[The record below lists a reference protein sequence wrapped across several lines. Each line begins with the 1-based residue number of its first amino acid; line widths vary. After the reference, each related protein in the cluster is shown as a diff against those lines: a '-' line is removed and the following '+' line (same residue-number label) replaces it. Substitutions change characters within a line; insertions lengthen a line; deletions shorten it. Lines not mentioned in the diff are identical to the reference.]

1 MKKSKKKK
9 KKAQP
14 KASSILAN
22 ALALFGP
29 KGQFW
34 ITGAENEHLDERFVF
49 DGKEYEEKYQVEQA
63 IEDRLTNAKEDIMVS
78 FNGGVTVEGLD
89 SLKKEIAA
97 VEKGFKVLPPE
108 DHYCSIGALYH
119 INGNNNDDAVDFLAQ
134 AISDDYRKTKTA
146 RHVQVDPD
154 DESTWDC
161 PCADCNSIDGAS
173 TLIISNNDDLTVD
186 TGFPTVRKWFK
197 KAIKLAQAAGK

>member
-34 ITGAENEHLDERFVF
+34 ITGAENKHLDERFVF
-49 DGKEYEEKYQVEQA
+49 DGEEYEEKYQVEQA

-78 FNGGVTVEGLD
+78 VNGGVTVEGLD

-119 INGNNNDDAVDFLAQ
+119 INGNVDDDAVDFLAQ
-134 AISDDYRKTKTA
+134 AINDDYRKTRNVA
-146 RHVQVDPD
+146 HIEYGD
-154 DESTWDC
+154 DGLEEC
-161 PCADCNSIDGAS
+161 ECASCQSIDDAVS
-173 TLIISNNDDLTVD
+173 IIMGENDDLPND